1 MPLLPINKGFD
12 TVPIKKKLKCLAK
25 PVIFLYFCNPHMEG
39 VAQLVRASVCGTEG
53 RGFETPRSPMKTYRF
68 CLSVFFKSLF
78 MHIGWFLIPL
88 ISAFI
93 GWFTNWIA
101 IKMLFHPREPRKILG
116 FTLQGI
122 FPKRQQ
128 QFAEKLGKLVSD
140 ELLSFS
146 DIATKITDP
155 TNLQSVMPMV
165 DTHID
170 DFLRKQLP
178 EQMPIISM
186 FIGDSTIRELKS
198 VFLVKLQELFPEIMH
213 SYMHT
218 LQDQLN
224 LEAIVTEKVAG
235 FSSDKMEQ
243 ILMSIMQKEFRFVE
257 IIGGVL
263 GFAIGLLQVLI
274 TYLQ

>member
-1 MPLLPINKGFD
+1 
-12 TVPIKKKLKCLAK
+12 
-25 PVIFLYFCNPHMEG
+25 
-39 VAQLVRASVCGTEG
+39 
-53 RGFETPRSPMKTYRF
+53 
-68 CLSVFFKSLF
+68 

-88 ISAFI
+88 ISAFAFI

-101 IKMLFHPREPRKILG
+101 IKMLFHPRQPRKILG
-116 FTLQGI
+116 ITLQGI

-140 ELLSFS
+140 ELLSYS

-155 TNLQSVMPMV
+155 TNLQSVMPLV

-198 VFLVKLQELFPEIMH
+198 VFLVKLQELFPEIMQ

-257 IIGGVL
+257 IIGGIL

>member
-1 MPLLPINKGFD
+1 
-12 TVPIKKKLKCLAK
+12 
-25 PVIFLYFCNPHMEG
+25 
-39 VAQLVRASVCGTEG
+39 
-53 RGFETPRSPMKTYRF
+53 
-68 CLSVFFKSLF
+68 
-78 MHIGWFLIPL
+78 
-88 ISAFI
+88 
-93 GWFTNWIA
+93 
-101 IKMLFHPREPRKILG
+101 MLFHPREPRKILG
-116 FTLQGI
+116 ITLQGI

-140 ELLSFS
+140 ELLSYS
-146 DIATKITDP
+146 DIASKITDP
-155 TNLQSVMPMV
+155 ANLQSVMPLV

-198 VFLVKLQELFPEIMH
+198 VFLVKLQELFPEIMK

-257 IIGGVL
+257 IIGGIL

>member
-1 MPLLPINKGFD
+1 
-12 TVPIKKKLKCLAK
+12 
-25 PVIFLYFCNPHMEG
+25 
-39 VAQLVRASVCGTEG
+39 
-53 RGFETPRSPMKTYRF
+53 
-68 CLSVFFKSLF
+68 

-101 IKMLFHPREPRKILG
+101 IKMLFHPRQPRKILG
-116 FTLQGI
+116 FTFQGI

-140 ELLSFS
+140 ELLSYS
-146 DIATKITDP
+146 DIASKITDP
-155 TNLQSVMPMV
+155 ANLQSVMPLV

-213 SYMHT
+213 SYMNT

-257 IIGGVL
+257 IIGGIL